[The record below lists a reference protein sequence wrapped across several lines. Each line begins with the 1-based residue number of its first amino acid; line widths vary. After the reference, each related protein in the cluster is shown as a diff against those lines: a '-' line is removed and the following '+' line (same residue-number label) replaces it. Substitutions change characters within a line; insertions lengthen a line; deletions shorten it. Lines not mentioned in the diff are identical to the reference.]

1 MISLRWLFL
10 SWCHGVWGFSL
21 FECVNSDIC
30 LCMVACS
37 FQIDLFISVFKVKW
51 EERSPEFRL
60 VYFQNSVPYYSL
72 CCHFATKIKN
82 LKHPWRFL
90 GFLAIVC
97 AEDASIFRYLL
108 ILICSNLLELHRVYQ
123 LEDYLFPPNMM
134 FCSFTLWLERL
145 NLLIVSAAN
154 GTSALILIFISSST
168 CEFW

>member
-60 VYFQNSVPYYSL
+60 VYFQNSHPYYSL

-90 GFLAIVC
+90 GFLAIVW

-134 FCSFTLWLERL
+134 FVLLYLQERRYL
-145 NLLIVSAAN
+145 CGLPSIKN
-154 GTSALILIFISSST
+154 GMYAIS
-168 CEFW
+168 